1 MRPALALLLSVLL
14 FSGVYAY
21 TQFAESVRRPP
32 LQIKPNFASGS
43 YSVRIDR
50 TFDCVGDEDWGDVA
64 SLVVKF
70 RGEEILRR
78 TDRVPAS
85 EVIRI
90 DPLEHVEQLENEIYV
105 FANLSNSGTVND
117 WGDEP
122 ADKDSWE
129 QAGQDEATLPIVSS
143 VNHALRIVAKRGDQ
157 QLTEKTIWLEPGAMT
172 IEGTLS
178 FAAPVEHGLPENHD
192 Q

>member
-1 MRPALALLLSVLL
+1 MRPILALLLSTLL
-14 FSGVYAY
+14 FSGVYVY
-21 TQFAESVRRPP
+21 TEFAESVRRPP
-32 LQIKPNFASGS
+32 LEIKPKFASGS

-85 EVIRI
+85 EAILL
-90 DPLEHVEQLENEIYV
+90 DPLQHVEQRENEIYV
-105 FANLSNSGTVND
+105 FANLTNSGTADD

-122 ADKDSWE
+122 ADTDTWE
-129 QAGQDEATLPIVSS
+129 QEGKPTQ
-143 VNHALRIVAKRGDQ
+143 LRRS
-157 QLTEKTIWLEPGAMT
+157 LRP
-172 IEGTLS
+172 
-178 FAAPVEHGLPENHD
+178 
-192 Q
+192 